1 MRKVMTAVVVTAA
14 LAAVPMAGFAA
25 TAMQAKP
32 AAAKPAA
39 AKPAAA
45 KPAPSHATTGTV
57 KSMTADSLVVTR
69 PGKKGG
75 DMTFVLNSSTTKEG
89 NPEVG
94 SKVSVRYR
102 EEGKEKIATAVMV
115 QGKPAAKN

>member
-25 TAMQAKP
+25 TAMQ
-32 AAAKPAA
+32 AKPAA

-115 QGKPAAKN
+115 QGKPAAKK